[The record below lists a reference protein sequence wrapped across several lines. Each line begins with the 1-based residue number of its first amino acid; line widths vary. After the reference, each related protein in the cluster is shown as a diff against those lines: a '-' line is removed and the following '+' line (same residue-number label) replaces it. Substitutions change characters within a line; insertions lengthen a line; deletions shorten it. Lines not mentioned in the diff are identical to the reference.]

1 MKKVSHAIVK
11 LRIPILILAVVLL
24 IPALISY
31 SRMKVN
37 YDMLSYLPQ
46 NIDTMKGQNIMV
58 DEFQSGAFSEIIVEG
73 MSDRQVSHL
82 KSEIEHVDHVKNVL
96 WYDSVLD
103 LTVPKEIIPKELYD
117 KFNKGDATMMFVV
130 YENTSASDETTQ
142 AVREIRALCG
152 KDCFV
157 AGITPVLIDTQE
169 LADREAPVY
178 VILAV
183 IFATIILMLSMD
195 SFAVP
200 FVFLLSIGI
209 AILYNLG
216 TNNILGSISYVTK
229 ALAAV
234 LQLGVTLDYSIFL
247 WHSYEEQLEN
257 GDEKNEAMAKAIQAT
272 FSSVIGS
279 SITTIAGFIA
289 LCFMSYTLGMDLG
302 LVMAKGVLFGVL
314 ACITILPSMVLVFD
328 PILQKT
334 KHKPLIPEFNGLG
347 YWVLKRFPV
356 FLIIFFLLVIPGA
369 YGNQHATIYYNL
381 DRTLP
386 KTFESIIANEKLE
399 KDFDMSTTDM
409 LMLRADLPAKDVQK
423 LADDIKNVD
432 GVSYILGV
440 NSLKGAGIPDD
451 MIPDELRDNLMND
464 KWQVLLIGS
473 QYQVASDEVNQ
484 QCDTIKAL
492 AKSYDP
498 NSLLVGEAPATYD
511 LITTTNRDIIMV
523 NSVSIG
529 IIFVIILLVFRSIS
543 IPFILVAV
551 IEGGILINMGVPYFM
566 GSQVPFIA
574 SIVIGTI
581 QLGSTVDYAI
591 LETTRYLRERRNNGQ
606 SKSEAVRIAVRT
618 SSKSIFVSALSF
630 FGATF
635 GVGIYSTID
644 LIRSICIMMARG
656 ALISMGCVIFVLPGF
671 LMIFDKLILKTT
683 LPDRGTTHAMVK
695 AKAQERIAAR
705 KEQNNNAG

>member
-1 MKKVSHAIVK
+1 MKKISRAIVK
-11 LRIPILILAVVLL
+11 LRIPILILSLILV

-58 DEFQSGAFSEIIVEG
+58 DEFHSGAFSEIVVEG
-73 MSDRQVSHL
+73 MTDREVANL
-82 KSEIEHVDHVKNVL
+82 KKKIENVDHVKNVL
-96 WYDSVLD
+96 WYDSVMD
-103 LTVPKEIIPKELYD
+103 ITVPKQILPQELYD
-117 KFNKGDATMMFVV
+117 KFNNGDATMMFVV
-130 YENTSASDETTQ
+130 YDNTSAAEDTTQ
-142 AVREIRALCG
+142 AVREVRALCD
-152 KDCFV
+152 KNCFV

-169 LADREAPVY
+169 LSDREAPVY

-183 IFATIILMLSMD
+183 IFATVILMLSMD

-209 AILYNLG
+209 AILYNMG

-247 WHSYEEQLEN
+247 WHSYEEHLETES
-257 GDEKNEAMAKAIQAT
+257 DRNEAMADAIQAT

-314 ACITILPSMVLVFD
+314 ACITILPSMVLIFD

-334 KHKPLIPEFNGLG
+334 KHRPLIPEYNGLG

-356 FLIIFFLLVIPGA
+356 FLIIFFLLVIPGI
-369 YGNQHATIYYNL
+369 YGNNHSKIYYNL

-386 KTFESIIANEKLE
+386 KTFESIIANDKLQD
-399 KDFDMSTTDM
+399 DFNMSTTDM
-409 LMLRADLPAKDVQK
+409 LMLNADIPAKDVQK
-423 LADDIKNVD
+423 LTKDLENVD
-432 GVSYILGV
+432 GVSYVLGV
-440 NSLKGAGIPDD
+440 NSLKGAGIPDE
-451 MIPDELRDNLMND
+451 MIPDEIRNDLMND

-473 QYQVASDEVNQ
+473 EYQVASDEVNE
-484 QCDTIKAL
+484 QCDTIKSL

-498 NSLLVGEAPATYD
+498 DSLLVGEAPATYD

-523 NSVSIG
+523 NSVSVG

-543 IPFILVAV
+543 IPFILVLV
-551 IEGGILINMGVPYFM
+551 IEGGIMINMGIPYYM
-566 GSQVPFIA
+566 GTQVPFIA

-683 LPDRGTTHAMVK
+683 LPDRSTTHAMAK
-695 AKAQERIAAR
+695 AKVQEKLAAR
-705 KEQNNNAG
+705 KGQDN

>member
-302 LVMAKGVLFGVL
+302 LVMAKGVLFGRRQN
-314 ACITILPSMVLVFD
+314 TSRSFRSSM
-328 PILQKT
+328 
-334 KHKPLIPEFNGLG
+334 
-347 YWVLKRFPV
+347 
-356 FLIIFFLLVIPGA
+356 
-369 YGNQHATIYYNL
+369 
-381 DRTLP
+381 
-386 KTFESIIANEKLE
+386 
-399 KDFDMSTTDM
+399 
-409 LMLRADLPAKDVQK
+409 
-423 LADDIKNVD
+423 
-432 GVSYILGV
+432 
-440 NSLKGAGIPDD
+440 
-451 MIPDELRDNLMND
+451 
-464 KWQVLLIGS
+464 
-473 QYQVASDEVNQ
+473 ASD
-484 QCDTIKAL
+484 T
-492 AKSYDP
+492 
-498 NSLLVGEAPATYD
+498 
-511 LITTTNRDIIMV
+511 
-523 NSVSIG
+523 
-529 IIFVIILLVFRSIS
+529 
-543 IPFILVAV
+543 
-551 IEGGILINMGVPYFM
+551 
-566 GSQVPFIA
+566 
-574 SIVIGTI
+574 
-581 QLGSTVDYAI
+581 
-591 LETTRYLRERRNNGQ
+591 
-606 SKSEAVRIAVRT
+606 
-618 SSKSIFVSALSF
+618 
-630 FGATF
+630 
-635 GVGIYSTID
+635 
-644 LIRSICIMMARG
+644 
-656 ALISMGCVIFVLPGF
+656 GC
-671 LMIFDKLILKTT
+671 
-683 LPDRGTTHAMVK
+683 
-695 AKAQERIAAR
+695 
-705 KEQNNNAG
+705 